1 MSSFIWFSR
10 REKMLILK
18 VKNDKKGVN
27 VEIPLMSITKIHL
40 VVGIHNVTLTVF
52 YTEEDDYWQF
62 RLITP
67 GGAVFGERKIYY
79 SPEAAEKAA
88 REWIKKGN

>member
-10 REKMLILK
+10 REKMLIWE

-27 VEIPLMSITKIHL
+27 VEIPLMSTTKINL

-67 GGAVFGERKIYY
+67 GGAVFGEGKIYY
-79 SPEAAEKAA
+79 SPQAAEKAA